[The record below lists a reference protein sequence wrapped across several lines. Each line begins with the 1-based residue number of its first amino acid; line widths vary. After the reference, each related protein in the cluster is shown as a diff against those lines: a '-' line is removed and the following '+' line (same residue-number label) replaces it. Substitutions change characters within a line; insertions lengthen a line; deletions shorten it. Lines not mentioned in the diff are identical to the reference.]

1 MEKAQ
6 YSALALSQHNNLVS
20 YFSLHKIDIPRCFKI
35 SKSLYSRSNSLFI
48 RDLVTYLTF
57 SGNKTRILTILNT
70 ILNTPASS
78 LGSNL
83 LALTQ
88 ILMPATHFLSL
99 GYNNLTGANSQAL
112 HSISLTPDLNN
123 ASMLKLSKSIHSFRP
138 IFMFYIYK
146 VDKAIYKNSRGK
158 SGKFTFLWKYVAPY
172 KRSRLIMYWF
182 NKEVKSCKGINFKSR
197 LNSTLLKYATSPKE
211 TFIFKARKFS
221 YNYVYS
227 NHKLGLA
234 STYRTTNR

>member
-1 MEKAQ
+1 M
-6 YSALALSQHNNLVS
+6 
-20 YFSLHKIDIPRCFKI
+20 
-35 SKSLYSRSNSLFI
+35 RSNSLFI

-57 SGNKTRILTILNT
+57 SGNKARILTVLNAA
-70 ILNTPASS
+70 LNTPTSR
-78 LGSNL
+78 LESNL

-88 ILMPATHFLSL
+88 TLIPSTHFLSL
-99 GYNNLTGANSQAL
+99 GYGNLTSVTSRILDN
-112 HSISLTPDLNN
+112 ISLTPDLNN
-123 ASMLKLSKSIHSFRP
+123 VSISKLSKSIHSFKP

-182 NKEVKSCKGINFKSR
+182 NKEVKSCKGINFASR
-197 LNSTLLKYATSPKE
+197 LNSTLLKYTTSPKE

-227 NHKLGLA
+227 NHKIGLA